1 MTPAV
6 LLPGLR
12 ALAALLCAAALATAH
27 AADPAKVLRIAQF
40 DIDTLDPQQYSDDP
54 SFQVVIAL
62 FEPLYEI
69 DYLSPTPKLSP
80 LTASA
85 MPEITDDG
93 RVWTM
98 RLKRGILF
106 NDDPA
111 FKGKPRELTADDFVY
126 SYKRWLDPNLRRA
139 GQPVLTD
146 LIVGARPVVE
156 AAKKTGRM
164 DLDAPIEG
172 LRALDRYTVQIRLS
186 APNYP
191 SVRDLLVFVGA
202 AAREV
207 VDAANGDIRARP
219 VGTGPWRLKEW
230 KRGSRI
236 VLEANPHY
244 REAYFPASDRK
255 DDAEIER
262 LMKGKRVPFAGTVE
276 INIIDEDLTRL
287 LLFEQGGLDFVQL
300 RNEIA
305 TRLLADGKLKP
316 EYAAKGITRQV
327 IAEPF
332 LFAMY
337 FNMKDP
343 VVGGLGTDRIALRRA
358 IAFGWDTESLIRI
371 VLAGQAIPANQF
383 VPPGVSG
390 HDPTLPVKSMYD
402 PATANALLDRVG
414 YDKRD
419 ADGFRRAP
427 DGSRLTLVM
436 SLRTGGVTREVQ
448 TLWKKNM
455 NAIGLRTDFNV
466 APFQEII
473 KDLEKGKFQLYQGGF
488 GGSPSGYN
496 VLAQLHGIQP
506 LRVNVSQFSNA
517 DYDRAAAQFLRS
529 AGDEE
534 QIVAARAMNDIART
548 FMPEMP
554 VYFRLESNYVQP
566 WLLGFRPGT
575 FQSYWKYLD
584 VDLARRK

>member
-1 MTPAV
+1 MRDCGAV

-262 LMKGKRVPFAGTVE
+262 VMKGKRVPICGTVE

-371 VLAGQAIPANQF
+371 PAVSPTNAILLAGSKKQ
-383 VPPGVSG
+383 
-390 HDPTLPVKSMYD
+390 TWW
-402 PATANALLDRVG
+402 TA
-414 YDKRD
+414 
-419 ADGFRRAP
+419 
-427 DGSRLTLVM
+427 
-436 SLRTGGVTREVQ
+436 
-448 TLWKKNM
+448 
-455 NAIGLRTDFNV
+455 
-466 APFQEII
+466 
-473 KDLEKGKFQLYQGGF
+473 
-488 GGSPSGYN
+488 
-496 VLAQLHGIQP
+496 
-506 LRVNVSQFSNA
+506 
-517 DYDRAAAQFLRS
+517 
-529 AGDEE
+529 
-534 QIVAARAMNDIART
+534 
-548 FMPEMP
+548 
-554 VYFRLESNYVQP
+554 
-566 WLLGFRPGT
+566 
-575 FQSYWKYLD
+575 
-584 VDLARRK
+584 